1 MQTLRN
7 PRNKLWHIRVRLLK
21 HSPLRRNSIFGPA
34 GASGERKHVAE
45 YMYTYI
51 HTYMHSYIHTDII
64 YCVYSVYIYIYTYT
78 PISRRWLFI
87 IMIMTYCVCF
97 YGRSRVR
104 GVSGAQHFCLRH
116 ETVADR
122 FCKSVLSET
131 VPA

>member
-1 MQTLRN
+1 M
-7 PRNKLWHIRVRLLK
+7 
-21 HSPLRRNSIFGPA
+21 
-34 GASGERKHVAE
+34 AE

-64 YCVYSVYIYIYTYT
+64 YCVYSVYIYTYT